1 MKFVPRYLEPAPL
14 PTRADVTVSGDVAIA
29 KTWLLSKGPVLTIS
43 AVIRWIRCVNGCVH
57 RLVNGDAHIF
67 VPIGLSDDELERMRA
82 IALAE
87 KEGKVKVEM
96 RVRLTVEVPEG
107 ATEDDVHDVS
117 VRIRTFL
124 QHDFDDNEASIFGV
138 GKVGYAYEALGE
150 KEGR

>member
-1 MKFVPRYLEPAPL
+1 MSYAIWVTRKERESIRLLRRDDPEFVAKATAIL
-14 PTRADVTVSGDVAIA
+14 GDAEQA
-29 KTWLLSKGPVLTIS
+29 G
-43 AVIRWIRCVNGCVH
+43 

-124 QHDFDDNEASIFGV
+124 QHDFDDDEASIFGV
-138 GKVGYAYEALGE
+138 GKVGYAYEALAE